1 MVEKPE
7 IKKIAYYIDLILR
20 RRWIIIISFCL
31 CMAAGIYLAF
41 TLPKI
46 YEAKTVILVEP
57 QKVPTDYVRSLVR
70 TNISER
76 IGSISQQILSRTNL
90 EKIIKEFGLFSGHEH
105 KKMFMEAKVGNL
117 FKRIQVQLSRRRG
130 GYDTFSISVKD
141 KEPGTAMNVANTL
154 ASYFIEQNLKVR
166 ESHAIGTSVFL
177 EGELIMV
184 RERLEKV
191 EEALKNYQK
200 EYMGE
205 LPEQLGTNLAI
216 LGRLQE
222 QLTSK
227 QENFRETKKMLAALE
242 QSISDTP
249 NVLPYS
255 SIVIEDNTVDS
266 DFEDFANLA
275 ELEEQLT
282 TLKFKYTDNHP
293 DVILLKKKIA
303 DLEAQLE
310 KDSENTAEEAGLES
324 SQIESELPQIEFQDV
339 QDIQLNEI
347 KNDLRQ
353 QQADIVKTLKQISIY
368 EKRVENTP
376 KREQELLSLN
386 RDYRNIKDTY
396 DSLVKRKL
404 EAEIAVNMEKK
415 HKSEQFRIID
425 PARLPEI
432 PVSPNVK
439 LLFLLAVAAGL
450 GLGSGVILLMDF
462 FDGTLKEPEQL
473 ESDLGVSVLGTIPLI
488 HHPGD
493 KVRSR
498 LNNMMLVFTIA
509 ISLTLLAGFALLA
522 LKGID
527 PTMEILHELAN
538 VKSI

>member
-1 MVEKPE
+1 MAKKLEIEK
-7 IKKIAYYIDLILR
+7 IGYYVDLVLR
-20 RRWIIIISFCL
+20 RHWVIILSFCL

-46 YEAKTVILVEP
+46 YESSTLILVEP
-57 QKVPTDYVRSLVR
+57 QKVSTDYVRSLVR

-90 EKIIKEFGLFSGHEH
+90 EKIIREFSLFSGHEY
-105 KKMFMEAKVGNL
+105 KKLLMEEKVGNL
-117 FKRIQVQLSRRRG
+117 FTRIQVQLSRRRG

-141 KEPGTAMNVANTL
+141 QEPETAMNVANTL

-177 EGELIMV
+177 EGELISV
-184 RERLEKV
+184 RKRLEEV
-191 EEALKNYQK
+191 EETLKNYQK

-242 QSISDTP
+242 QSISETQ
-249 NVLPYS
+249 NVQPYS
-255 SIVIEDNTVDS
+255 SIVIEDTLVEPVPEDS
-266 DFEDFANLA
+266 VNLA
-275 ELEEQLT
+275 EFEEQLVS
-282 TLKFKYTDNHP
+282 LKFKYTDNHP
-293 DVILLKKKIA
+293 DVIQIKKTIA
-303 DLEAQLE
+303 DLEAQIE

-339 QDIQLNEI
+339 QVIQLNEI
-347 KNDLRQ
+347 KNDLKQ
-353 QQADIVKTLKQISIY
+353 QKADIAKILKQISIY

-386 RDYRNIKDTY
+386 RDYKNIKDTY

-415 HKSEQFRIID
+415 QKSEQFRIID

-432 PVSPNVK
+432 PVSPDVK

-462 FDGTLKEPEQL
+462 FDGSLKEPEQL
-473 ESDLGVSVLGTIPLI
+473 ESDLGLSVLGTIPQI
-488 HHPGD
+488 YHAGD

-498 LNNMMLVFTIA
+498 LNNVLSVFAIA
-509 ISLTLLAGFALLA
+509 ISLTLLAGFAVLA

-527 PTMEILHELAN
+527 QTMEILQELAK